1 MAPSRQ
7 PPWRDLELRELLV
20 RTRTDPETVV
30 RDIRTEV
37 RKINP
42 DVPVYAAAPMTRTLA
57 GSLDRPR
64 FAMDLMGFFAVISL
78 ALASLGLY
86 GVLAYAVG
94 QRTKEFGIRMAL
106 GADRTRLLT
115 MVIREGTALA
125 AAGIVLGI
133 AGSLAAARF
142 LSTLLVGI
150 SATDARTFVGVAVVL
165 IVVAIAASYLPARR
179 AMKVDPMVA
188 LRHE

>member
-1 MAPSRQ
+1 
-7 PPWRDLELRELLV
+7 
-20 RTRTDPETVV
+20 
-30 RDIRTEV
+30 
-37 RKINP
+37 
-42 DVPVYAAAPMTRTLA
+42 
-57 GSLDRPR
+57 
-64 FAMDLMGFFAVISL
+64 MDLMGLFALVSL

-94 QRTKEFGIRMAL
+94 QRTKEYGIWMAL
-106 GADRTRLLT
+106 GADRARLLT
-115 MVIREGTALA
+115 MVIRKGAVLA
-125 AAGIVLGI
+125 TGGVVLGV

-150 SATDARTFVGVAVVL
+150 SATDAWTFAGVAAVL

-179 AMKVDPMVA
+179 AMRVDPMVA